1 MLFDSHSHTKFS
13 ADSEMQAQKALQAA
27 ARAGVGLV
35 FTEHLDWD
43 FPGEAA
49 FEFSPQKYWQEYLP
63 LRGDQ
68 LRLGVEIG
76 LEQGTLARSRA
87 FVAEVPFDLVIG
99 SIHLLEHQDLYYPD
113 YYQGRSKVE
122 VFHAYFQTMVEQI
135 RACDFCDV
143 LGHIDY
149 IVRYAPYAEHTLD
162 YAQFREEIDA
172 VLRAVIETGKVMEL
186 NTRRLGD
193 AAARADLLPVYQRYH
208 ELGGQYVTLGSD
220 AHVPEAIGANFAAGQ
235 QLALS
240 AGLQI
245 VTFKERQMELC
256 R

>member
-13 ADSEMQAQKALQAA
+13 ADSEMQAKDALQAA

-35 FTEHLDWD
+35 FTEHLDLD
-43 FPGEAA
+43 FPGEDV

-99 SIHLLEHQDLYYPD
+99 SIHLLEHHDLYYPD
-113 YYQGRSKVE
+113 YYRGRSKEE
-122 VFHAYFQTMVEQI
+122 VFHAYFQTMAEQI

-149 IVRYAPYAEHTLD
+149 IVRYAPYEEHTLD
-162 YAQFREEIDA
+162 YKQFHEEIDA
-172 VLRAVIETGKVMEL
+172 VLRAVIEQGKVMEL

-193 AAARADLLPVYQRYH
+193 KAACEDLLPVYQRYH
-208 ELGGQYVTLGSD
+208 ALGGRYVTLGSD
-220 AHVPEAIGANFAAGQ
+220 AHTPEAIGVNFAAGQ
-235 QLALS
+235 QLAAA
-240 AGLQI
+240 AGLQL
-245 VTFKERQMELC
+245 VTFKARKMELC
-256 R
+256 Q